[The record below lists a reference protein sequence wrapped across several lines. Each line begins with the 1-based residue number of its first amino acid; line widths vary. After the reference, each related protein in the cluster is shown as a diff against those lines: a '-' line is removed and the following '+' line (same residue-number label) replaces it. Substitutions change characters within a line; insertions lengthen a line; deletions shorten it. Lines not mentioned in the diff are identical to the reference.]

1 MIESVNNEKIKQYA
15 KLNNKKYRDEMNLF
29 IIEGEHLVE
38 EAKKLGLVEQ
48 IYAQYPY
55 EDATIVSEQ
64 VMAKLSNL
72 STPPKVLAI
81 CHKRESKPIE
91 GNIIVL
97 DGIQDPGNL
106 GTIIRSCVAFGYS
119 MIVVSPDTVDEYNI
133 KVLRATEGMFFKIN
147 FIRTDL
153 EKFINDLHGYTIY
166 TTDVKNGINIR
177 DISIDKPYVLIMGNE
192 GKGVRPNI
200 SNLATKKI
208 NIPINSNCESL
219 NVAIATTIIMYEFTK

>member
-147 FIRTDL
+147 FLRTDL